1 MTMVLGVFE
10 FEGEVDQNWSAG
22 HSHFFLLAGLT
33 GFSIQLTSF
42 KFYRYFDNRTVFLA
56 TMWLIL

>member
-10 FEGEVDQNWSAG
+10 FGGEVEQNWSAG
-22 HSHFFLLAGLT
+22 HSHFFVG
-33 GFSIQLTSF
+33 GFNGISIQLTSF